1 MSARLFLIAITALVV
16 ASAVPAQAVPFA
28 GLVIG
33 AGDELVGF
41 DSATPGT
48 ITSSLTVTGLL
59 PGDGSVGRIAT
70 QPATGE
76 LYGITYQNNAIG
88 NPVDLYSI
96 NTTTGVATFVA
107 RTSVP
112 ISDTIS
118 GIAFDPVTGAL
129 RMSAIR
135 GGNFL
140 VDAVTGATVVEGPL
154 AYAAGDPNAGAT
166 PFVGNIAYT
175 NQDQLYGLD
184 LVQKVLFLADQP
196 STGVISTV
204 GPLGIQP
211 ASFAGFDIVGATDAF
226 MSTVILP
233 GVTGFYNVDLGTGAA
248 TLIGT
253 NVIQIVDIAQAQ
265 IGAAQPVP
273 EPTSVLLLGLALA
286 AMLALRRGNNQC
298 DVG

>member
-1 MSARLFLIAITALVV
+1 MSTRLFLIAITAVV
-16 ASAVPAQAVPFA
+16 LASAVPAQAVPFA
-28 GLVIG
+28 GLVVGI
-33 AGDELVGF
+33 GDELVGF

-59 PGDGSVGRIAT
+59 PGDGAVGRIAT

-76 LYGITYQNNAIG
+76 LYGITYQNNTIG
-88 NPVDLYSI
+88 NPVDLYTI
-96 NTTTGVATFVA
+96 NTTTGVAAFVA

-112 ISDTIS
+112 ITDSIS

-129 RMSAIR
+129 RMSAI

-140 VDAVTGATVVEGPL
+140 VDPVTGATVVEGSL
-154 AYAAGDPNAGAT
+154 AYAAGDRNAGAT

-184 LVQKVLFLADQP
+184 LVQKVLFLVDQP

-226 MSTVILP
+226 MSTGILP
-233 GVTGFYNVDLGTGAA
+233 GVTGFYNVDLGTGGA

-253 NVIQIVDIAQAQ
+253 NVIQMVDIAQAQ
-265 IGAAQPVP
+265 IGPLQRVP

-286 AMLALRRGNNQC
+286 AMLVLRRRNKS
-298 DVG
+298 V